1 MIHQETLD
9 FLTSLKE
16 NNHKAWFDD
25 HRKAYDAAKANAL
38 EFTSRLLAKM
48 SVVDPGLEMLT
59 PKDCMFRIYRDV
71 RFSADKSPFKTHMG
85 IVLTQGGKKSGMASY
100 YVHIEPEN
108 AFIGGGVWMPMPE
121 ALSRIRKEIHYFYD
135 EWNAIMTS
143 QPFTTCFGSLDHEE
157 GTILKNP
164 PKGYLADDP
173 AIEFLKHKSFTA
185 TLQMKDV
192 QLMNPNMVE
201 EVSRSFTALK
211 PMIDFLSRGLMT
223 GSEAYA

>member
-1 MIHQETLD
+1 
-9 FLTSLKE
+9 
-16 NNHKAWFDD
+16 
-25 HRKAYDAAKANAL
+25 
-38 EFTSRLLAKM
+38 
-48 SVVDPGLEMLT
+48 
-59 PKDCMFRIYRDV
+59 
-71 RFSADKSPFKTHMG
+71 
-85 IVLTQGGKKSGMASY
+85 
-100 YVHIEPEN
+100 
-108 AFIGGGVWMPMPE
+108 MPMPE

-143 QPFTTCFGSLDHEE
+143 QPFTTCFGSLDSEE

>member
-1 MIHQETLD
+1 MIRPETLA

-25 HRKAYDAAKANAL
+25 NRKVYDAAKANAL
-38 EFTSRLLAKM
+38 AFTSGLLEHM
-48 SVVDPGLEMLT
+48 TFVDPALEMLT
-59 PKDCMFRIYRDV
+59 PKDCMFRINRDV
-71 RFSADKSPFKTHMG
+71 RFSADKSPYKTHMG

-100 YVHIEPEN
+100 YVHIEPGN

-121 ALSRIRKEIHYFYD
+121 ALSRIRKEIHYFFD
-135 EWNAIMTS
+135 EWKAIMTS
-143 QPFTTCFGSLDHEE
+143 KPFIACFGSLDNEE

-173 AIEFLKHKSFTA
+173 AIEFLKRKSFTA
-185 TLQMKDV
+185 TMEMTDA
-192 QLMNPNMVE
+192 QLMNSKMLE
-201 EVSRSFTALK
+201 EITQAFSALK

-223 GSEAYA
+223 GSEEYT